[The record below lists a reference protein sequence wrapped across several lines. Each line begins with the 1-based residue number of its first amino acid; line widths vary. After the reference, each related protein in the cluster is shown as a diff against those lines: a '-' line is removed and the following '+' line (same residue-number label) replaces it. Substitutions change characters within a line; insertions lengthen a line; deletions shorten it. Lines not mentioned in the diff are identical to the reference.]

1 MALKLITAPVSEPID
16 LTTAKSHLRV
26 DTIDDDSLITSLIIA
41 AREYAQGFQN
51 RAFVT
56 QTYELWLDAWPEY
69 IQIPRPPLQS
79 ITSIK
84 YYGTDNA
91 EYTLAPADYFVDSV
105 SEPGR
110 AVLAYGKSWPSTT
123 LRPANGIVVTFV
135 AGYGAVASVPQQ
147 VKQAM
152 LLLIGHWNENREA
165 AISGAISRE
174 IEFAV
179 HALLTMD
186 RVVPV

>member
-1 MALKLITAPVSEPID
+1 MALKLITAPTSEPIS
-16 LTTAKSHLRV
+16 LTEAKSHLRI
-26 DTIDDDSLITSLIIA
+26 DTTDDDTLITSLIVA

-84 YYGTDNA
+84 YYGTDNI
-91 EYTLAPADYFVDSV
+91 EYTMAPADYFADSK

-110 AVLAYGKSWPSTT
+110 VVLAYGKSWPSTT

-135 AGYGAVASVPQQ
+135 AGYGAAASVPQQ

-152 LLLIGHWNENREA
+152 LLLVSWWYENREA
-165 AISGAISRE
+165 ATTGKVSKE

-179 HALLTMD
+179 HALLWMD
-186 RVVPV
+186 RIVPT